1 MPGILFFIRF
11 TLLNIWFS
19 KILILNYREIWS
31 AWLDFENNAGDL
43 ESISKVLKKREQF
56 YDDSNQLEE
65 CQTLLLIDRFKFMNL
80 YPCDQR
86 ELKLLGYNDL
96 VHNYSSLAT
105 SLTALT
111 NSITNNINL
120 PSKDINEEKEAQSSY
135 ETVQSTNPFNSRFNI
150 QRPRY
155 PAPEISKM
163 YPFKP
168 NRGSL
173 NGLQPLPCGNALF
186 LFPTIFSDLL
196 KRLPPPSSF
205 NVILEFHFIQ
215 L

>member
-1 MPGILFFIRF
+1 M
-11 TLLNIWFS
+11 
-19 KILILNYREIWS
+19 
-31 AWLDFENNAGDL
+31 
-43 ESISKVLKKREQF
+43 KKREKF

-86 ELKLLGYNDL
+86 ELKLLGYDDL
-96 VHNYSSLAT
+96 ANNYSSLAS

-111 NSITNNINL
+111 NSIPNNTNHIT
-120 PSKDINEEKEAQSSY
+120 SKDSNEEKESQSQF
-135 ETVQSTNPFNSRFNI
+135 ETVQSTNPFNSRLNI
-150 QRPRY
+150 QRPRF
-155 PAPEISKM
+155 PAPDISKM

-173 NGLQPLPCGNALF
+173 NGLQPLPCGNTLY

-205 NVILEFHFIQ
+205 NVTLNKLFYYISIFLPIK
-215 L
+215 